1 MVGRTVRLIVSDA
14 EGCVIPGLG
23 RPWDL
28 DVLAALAR
36 YNRLARASRELPRF
50 TVASGRPVQY
60 VEALGHA
67 IALDTPAC
75 CENGAI
81 LFDPA
86 TGRMEALFTEAQ
98 RDLMAR
104 VRREMAAWLRGAD
117 GAGDGAGGRARLAPG
132 KEACVTLI
140 PQPPGGGVEALL
152 EEARTRLRDR
162 LGLGDDDLT
171 FTCSAGAV
179 DITPAGVDKG
189 AGVRALAA
197 RLGIPMD
204 QVLAIGDSR
213 NDLPLFAV
221 AGRVAAPANAH
232 PEVRARS
239 DDVASEPYGRGV
251 LEILRRFVPVQG
263 W

>member
-1 MVGRTVRLIVSDA
+1 MVERTIRLIVSDA

-36 YNRLARASRELPRF
+36 YNRLARASRDLPRF
-50 TVASGRPVQY
+50 TIASGRPVQY

-75 CENGAI
+75 CENGAV

-86 TGRMEALFTEAQ
+86 AGRVEGLFTEAQ

-104 VRREMAAWLRGAD
+104 VRREMAAWLRGA
-117 GAGDGAGGRARLAPG
+117 AGDGAGGRAWVAAG
-132 KEACVTLI
+132 KEACVSLI
-140 PQPPGGGVEALL
+140 PQAPDGGVERLL
-152 EEARTRLRDR
+152 EAARARLRDR
-162 LGLGDDDLT
+162 LGLGDDHLT
-171 FTCSAGAV
+171 FTSSAGAV

-197 RLGIPMD
+197 RLGIPMGE
-204 QVLAIGDSR
+204 VLAIGDSL

-232 PEVRARS
+232 PEVRARAGY
-239 DDVASEPYGRGV
+239 VASEPYGRGV